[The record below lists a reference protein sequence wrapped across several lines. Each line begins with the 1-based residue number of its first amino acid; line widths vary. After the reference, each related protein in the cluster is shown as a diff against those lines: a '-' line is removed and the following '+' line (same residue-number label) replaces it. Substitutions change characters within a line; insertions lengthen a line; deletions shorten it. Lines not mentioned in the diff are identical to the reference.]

1 MNQYKKLFNDSIVF
15 AIGSFGSK
23 LITFFLVGFYTYYL
37 SKSEYG
43 TADLLINSV
52 NLLLPVVSLSV
63 SEGVLRFVLDSK
75 DTLEKVSWLRTAI
88 RINFLGLIVT
98 GICAFLFYLFGPQ
111 LEISSSMGVFSFL
124 LLTIQFIQLIFMQY
138 IKAIGKLKIYASNG
152 ILLSLLTLVLGIV
165 FFRRLPNKLDAYFL
179 SLVLANGISLV
190 FLFLNISWKDLFKSR
205 ESWNPQQGKQLI
217 TYSLPL
223 IPNSAMWWILTTS
236 SRFIMTFFLGVASNG
251 MYAAASKIPSLLSV
265 IGSIF
270 LQAWQLTAVENYRQ
284 KDAGVF
290 YQKVFNHYCTLLLV
304 FSSLILLFLD
314 PLASLLLSKEFYFAK
329 AYIPLLLVSNFFSCI
344 SGFLGTTYIVVK
356 RTKGVLTTSLGGA
369 AVSFVGSILLIPL
382 IGING
387 ASIASGLGFFII
399 FYLRKKET
407 NRLMTST
414 LATRQ
419 MLLQFGLLVL
429 QIFLNEGWLFSKTLG
444 FISQMSMIAGIIFI
458 DLFQNNLIR
467 RRGRNE

>member
-1 MNQYKKLFNDSIVF
+1 MNQYKKLVNDSLIF

-37 SKSEYG
+37 TKGEYG
-43 TADLLINSV
+43 TADLLINSI
-52 NLLLPVVSLSV
+52 NLLLPIISLSV

-75 DTLEKVSWLRTAI
+75 STSEKVSWLRTAI
-88 RINFLGLIVT
+88 GINFIGLILT
-98 GICAFLFYLFGPQ
+98 AILGGACYLFGPQ
-111 LEISSSMGVFSFL
+111 IAISSSIGVLSFL
-124 LLTIQFIQLIFMQY
+124 LLAIQSIQLIFMQY
-138 IKAIGKLKIYASNG
+138 VKAVGKLKVYAANG
-152 ILLSLLTLVLGIV
+152 IFLSLLTLLLGLV
-165 FFRRLPNKLDAYFL
+165 FFRALSNKLEAYFL
-179 SLVLANGISLV
+179 SLVLANSCSLV
-190 FLFLNISWKDLFKSR
+190 FLFSNLSWKDLLNRKKAG
-205 ESWNPQQGKQLI
+205 NPEQRKQLI

-270 LQAWQLTAVENYRQ
+270 LQAWQLSAVEQYR
-284 KDAGVF
+284 KKNAGAF
-290 YQKVFNHYCTLLLV
+290 YQGVFNHYCTVLLV

-344 SGFLGTTYIVVK
+344 SGFLGTSYIVVK
-356 RTKGVLTTSLGGA
+356 KTKGVLTTSLVGA
-369 AVSFVGSILLIPL
+369 AISLFGSILLIPL

-387 ASIASGLGFFII
+387 ASIASGLGFLVI

-407 NRLMTST
+407 NRLMSHT
-414 LATRQ
+414 LTTKQ
-419 MLLQFGLLVL
+419 MVFQFGLLIL
-429 QIFLNEGWLFSKTLG
+429 QLSLSEGQFFSKASR
-444 FISQMSMIAGIIFI
+444 FIIQVLVIAAIICI
-458 DLFQNNLIR
+458 DLLPFILQKR
-467 RRGRNE
+467 RERHE